1 MQGDGHPPP
10 AGREALVSQQTERTS
25 QARRTSAAGGGQTA
39 RILAI
44 VATNLALVLAA
55 IILASTGDGTFPD
68 INTQTLAVGMLPVS
82 AALGLVLACRRLD
95 LSLPVILVLA
105 LALGS
110 KRYIVIGAPILP
122 VVAICAL
129 AGGVGLASALVT
141 WYGRISSALWTG
153 IVGFG
158 LFLLLSILKGVSP
171 GGGPW
176 PWPWA
181 LLVSVGVLAGGA
193 AILGVTGLVAP
204 PSLPPIIRVG
214 SRGIAGLAGAWIVA
228 GVGVAL
234 ASLSGAAGISA
245 GDLQRSY
252 PLMLSAAALGGA
264 FILRGRW
271 GALAAV
277 LLTCLGHL
285 AWSFAWNSD
294 LGKGIA
300 EILIPGAAPLVV
312 IPLYLAIDWLVRRHT
327 GESSPTG
334 LLA

>member
-1 MQGDGHPPP
+1 V
-10 AGREALVSQQTERTS
+10 AEQTERASKT
-25 QARRTSAAGGGQTA
+25 RRTSGSVGGQTT

-44 VATNLALVLAA
+44 VAANLALVLAA
-55 IILASTGDGTFPD
+55 IILASLGDGTFPD

-82 AALGLVLACRRLD
+82 AALGLVLSCRRLD

-105 LALGS
+105 LALQS
-110 KRYIVIGAPILP
+110 KRYIILGVPILP
-122 VVAICAL
+122 TVTICAL

-153 IVGFG
+153 VVGFS
-158 LFLLLSILKGVSP
+158 LFLLLSVLKGASP
-171 GGGPW
+171 GAGPW

-181 LLVSVGVLAGGA
+181 LLLSVGVLAGGA
-193 AILGVTGLVAP
+193 AVLGVTGLVSP
-204 PSLPPIIRVG
+204 PWLPPIIRAG
-214 SRGIAGLAGAWIVA
+214 SRGIAGLAGAWVVA
-228 GVGVAL
+228 GVGVSL
-234 ASLSGAAGISA
+234 ASLSEAARVSAAELQGA
-245 GDLQRSY
+245 Y

-285 AWSFAWNSD
+285 AWSFAWNAY

-300 EILIPGAAPLVV
+300 EIVIPGAAPLVV
-312 IPLYLAIDWLVRRHT
+312 IPLYLAIDWLVRRRT
-327 GESSPTG
+327 SESSPTG

>member
-1 MQGDGHPPP
+1 
-10 AGREALVSQQTERTS
+10 VSQQTERASET
-25 QARRTSAAGGGQTA
+25 RRAPSSVGGQTA
-39 RILAI
+39 RVLAI

-55 IILASTGDGTFPD
+55 IILASMGDGKFPD

-105 LALGS
+105 LALQS
-110 KRYIVIGAPILP
+110 KRYIVVGAPILP
-122 VVAICAL
+122 TVTICAL

-153 IVGFG
+153 IVGFS
-158 LFLLLSILKGVSP
+158 LFLLLNILQSASP
-171 GGGPW
+171 GAGPW
-176 PWPWA
+176 PWPLA

-193 AILGVTGLVAP
+193 AVLGVTRLVSP

-214 SRGIAGLAGAWIVA
+214 PRGIAGLAGAWLVA
-228 GVGVAL
+228 GVGVSL
-234 ASLSGAAGISA
+234 ASLSDAARVSA
-245 GDLQRSY
+245 GELQGAY

-285 AWSFAWNSD
+285 AWSFAWNAY

-312 IPLYLAIDWLVRRHT
+312 IPLYLAIDRLVRRHT
-327 GESSPTG
+327 SESSPTG

>member
-1 MQGDGHPPP
+1 M
-10 AGREALVSQQTERTS
+10 AEQTERPSKT
-25 QARRTSAAGGGQTA
+25 RRTSGSVGGQTA

-44 VATNLALVLAA
+44 VAVNLALVLAA
-55 IILASTGDGTFPD
+55 VILASLGGGTFPD
-68 INTQTLAVGMLPVS
+68 INTQTLAVGLLPVS
-82 AALGLVLACRRLD
+82 AALGLVLSCRRLD

-105 LALGS
+105 LALQS
-110 KRYIVIGAPILP
+110 KRYIILGAPILP
-122 VVAICAL
+122 AVTICVL

-153 IVGFG
+153 VVGFG
-158 LFLLLSILKGVSP
+158 LFLLLSVLKGASP
-171 GGGPW
+171 GAGPW

-181 LLVSVGVLAGGA
+181 LLLSAGALAGGA
-193 AILGVTGLVAP
+193 AVLGVTGLVTP
-204 PSLPPIIRVG
+204 PSLPPIIRAG
-214 SRGIAGLAGAWIVA
+214 TRGIAGLAGAWVVA
-228 GVGVAL
+228 GVGVSLAAL
-234 ASLSGAAGISA
+234 PEAARVSA
-245 GDLQRSY
+245 GELQGAY

-285 AWSFAWNSD
+285 AWSFAWNTD
-294 LGKGIA
+294 LGEGIA
-300 EILIPGAAPLVV
+300 EILIPGAVPLVV
-312 IPLYLAIDWLVRRHT
+312 IPLYLGIDWLVRRHT

>member
-1 MQGDGHPPP
+1 MAEPVQ
-10 AGREALVSQQTERTS
+10 RESHT
-25 QARRTSAAGGGQTA
+25 RRAPSGAGGYTA

-44 VATNLALVLAA
+44 VAVNLVLVLAA
-55 IILASTGDGTFPD
+55 VILASLGDGKLPD
-68 INTQTLAVGMLPVS
+68 INTQTLAVGVLPVS
-82 AALGLVLACRRLD
+82 AALGLVLSCRRLD

-105 LALGS
+105 LALQS
-110 KRYIVIGAPILP
+110 KRYIVVGAPILP
-122 VVAICAL
+122 TVTICAL

-153 IVGFG
+153 IVAFG

-171 GGGPW
+171 GAGPW

-181 LLVSVGVLAGGA
+181 LMLSVGVLAGGA
-193 AILGVTGLVAP
+193 AILGVTGLVSP
-204 PSLPPIIRVG
+204 PSLPPIIRAG
-214 SRGIAGLAGAWIVA
+214 SRGIAGLAAAWIVA
-228 GVGVAL
+228 GVGVSL
-234 ASLSGAAGISA
+234 GSLSDAARISA
-245 GDLQRSY
+245 GELQNSY

-285 AWSFAWNSD
+285 AWSFAWNAY

-300 EILIPGAAPLVV
+300 EILIPAAVPLVV

-327 GESSPTG
+327 RESSPTG